1 MRDKAKLCFIH
12 LMNAIQAGKIYA
24 GEHPK
29 FTEYLEKLHSG
40 LQAILE
46 ERKEVVLGI
55 IGGEPAWE
63 DEIFFTLRG
72 KLAPLIDFLDKN
84 DVERIVFEQGLRF
97 EEVRQFIIFLTRT
110 KKLSNVSEQEYFNLH
125 GIQNIRAGRVRAL
138 VPGEGGPEAEGDLL
152 TTRFETS
159 VQTVSHSINVVLN
172 EEDVDY
178 LDLRF
183 NILAIMEDFV
193 GRHQELLNLVSVKKK
208 DLVTFVH
215 LLNVALL
222 SMFFASKLDFSKDDV
237 LDLGIAA
244 LYHDVGK
251 LYVSQKVIQKK
262 KALSEKEFSQIRNHP
277 LLGAK
282 ILEGYK
288 DSLGILP
295 MVVAYEHHLRYD
307 LTGYPKGAYPRKPHL
322 ASLMITICDVYD
334 ALALRRSYKKDYPP
348 DKIHEVMMLDKG
360 KTFDPVLLDK
370 FFQFMGVWPVGTLV
384 SLDDGRTGVVRQV
397 HEQDIFR
404 PAVQIIAPANEGEMI
419 DLLERNDL
427 GIQAALNPHK
437 EGKPFLDLIRAPA

>member
-1 MRDKAKLCFIH
+1 
-12 LMNAIQAGKIYA
+12 
-24 GEHPK
+24 
-29 FTEYLEKLHSG
+29 
-40 LQAILE
+40 
-46 ERKEVVLGI
+46 
-55 IGGEPAWE
+55 
-63 DEIFFTLRG
+63 
-72 KLAPLIDFLDKN
+72 
-84 DVERIVFEQGLRF
+84 
-97 EEVRQFIIFLTRT
+97 
-110 KKLSNVSEQEYFNLH
+110 
-125 GIQNIRAGRVRAL
+125 
-138 VPGEGGPEAEGDLL
+138 
-152 TTRFETS
+152 
-159 VQTVSHSINVVLN
+159 
-172 EEDVDY
+172 
-178 LDLRF
+178 
-183 NILAIMEDFV
+183 
-193 GRHQELLNLVSVKKK
+193 
-208 DLVTFVH
+208 
-215 LLNVALL
+215 
-222 SMFFASKLDFSKDDV
+222 
-237 LDLGIAA
+237 AA

-262 KALSEKEFSQIRNHP
+262 KALSEKEFGQIRNHP

-322 ASLMITICDVYD
+322 ASLMIAICDVYD

-370 FFQFMGVWPVGTLV
+370 FFQFTGVWPVGTLV

-419 DLLERNDL
+419 DLLERNDV